1 LESVQCSQLSNMQ
14 DRAAE
19 QVIKEKE
26 LIGLFTPRVTY
37 SPQALHDELTML
49 NSQTTQVGFYKSI
62 TKIYAIH
69 INFYYTNIEKIAAG
83 KHVLY

>member
-1 LESVQCSQLSNMQ
+1 MQ

-49 NSQTTQVGFYKSI
+49 NSQTTQPGNMS
-62 TKIYAIH
+62 
-69 INFYYTNIEKIAAG
+69 YTESNATC
-83 KHVLY
+83 H